1 MQVKKNFPLKKFTTM
16 RIGGP
21 ARFFVSV
28 KSEEE
33 LVAAIRSAEAAGL
46 KWTVV
51 GEGSNLVAADKGF
64 EGVVIQNKIQRFDL
78 SSNFSPRQGRRAI
91 LGAGNNLLETIF
103 RLDRLGLAG
112 MEKMA

>member
-64 EGVVIQNKIQRFDL
+64 EGVVIQNKIEKFELPPTPSLIKGGERG
-78 SSNFSPRQGRRAI
+78 SSVMVG
-91 LGAGNNLLETIF
+91 GGNNLLKFI
-103 RLDRLGLAG
+103 
-112 MEKMA
+112 